1 MFGLFGKSDSVSV
14 DDFAKEL
21 AEELAKRYPP
31 SMEAELDKKISSKR
45 LTKILED
52 LYGKV
57 SEYKVN
63 NKLGIYKKAKL
74 GNSFKWE
81 LKELGYSSDFVDL
94 ATEGLVV
101 YVTRK

>member
-14 DDFAKEL
+14 DDFAREL
-21 AEELAKRYPP
+21 ANELAKRYPP
-31 SMEAELDKKISSKR
+31 AMDDDQDKKITSAR

-52 LYGKV
+52 LYAKV
-57 SEYKVN
+57 SEYKKN
-63 NKLGIYKKAKL
+63 HKLGVYKKAKL

-81 LKELGYSSDFVDL
+81 LKELGYTEEFIDL

-101 YVTRK
+101 YVTKK

>member
-1 MFGLFGKSDSVSV
+1 MFGLFCKSGSVSV

-45 LTKILED
+45 LTKILEG
-52 LYGKV
+52 LYDKV
-57 SEYKVN
+57 TEFKN
-63 NKLGIYKKAKL
+63 NNNLGVFKKAKL

-81 LKELGYSSDFVDL
+81 LKELGYSKEFVDL

-101 YVTRK
+101 YVTKK